1 MIRSSLFAAFLM
13 ASPAMAGVHPPEVE
27 ARLGMLVG
35 DWTVVG
41 RETTYRD
48 KCDWFGDRSF
58 VICIAR
64 NSAKNSLDQTIVGYS
79 KEDGHYTYFSFG
91 NSGESN
97 ARIGFP
103 SGERGLVMTTE
114 RRQPAGLTRITTL
127 LEPQADGRLRI
138 REDRSV
144 DGGPWSMTAEIFYV
158 ARRADD

>member
-1 MIRSSLFAAFLM
+1 MIRSVLFAAFLV
-13 ASPAMAGVHPPEVE
+13 ASPAMAGVHSTEVE
-27 ARLGMLVG
+27 ARLGVLVG

-48 KCDWFGDRSF
+48 TCDWFGDRSF
-58 VICIAR
+58 VICTTQ
-64 NSAKNSLDQTIVGYS
+64 NSANSSLDQAIVGYS
-79 KEDGHYTYFSFG
+79 KEDGHYTYYSFG

-103 SGERGLVMTTE
+103 SGERGLVLTTE
-114 RRQPAGLTRITTL
+114 RRLPAGMTRITTL

-138 REDRSV
+138 REERSV
-144 DGGPWSMTAEIFYV
+144 DGGPWSTTAEIFYI

>member
-1 MIRSSLFAAFLM
+1 MFRSMLWAAFLA
-13 ASPAMAGVHPPEVE
+13 ASPAVAGVHPAEVE

-41 RETTYRD
+41 REKTYRD

-58 VICIAR
+58 VICITH
-64 NSAKNSLDQTIVGYS
+64 NSAKNSLDQAIVGYS
-79 KEDGHYTYFSFG
+79 KEEGRYTYYSFG
-91 NSGESN
+91 NGGESN

-103 SGERGLVMTTE
+103 SGARGLVLTTE

-127 LEPQADGRLRI
+127 LEPQTDGRLHI

-144 DGGPWSMTAEIFYV
+144 DGGPWSMTAEIFYI
-158 ARRADD
+158 ARRADQ

>member
-1 MIRSSLFAAFLM
+1 MIRSILFAALLV
-13 ASPAMAGVHPPEVE
+13 ASPAMAGVHPTEVE
-27 ARLGMLVG
+27 ARLGVLVG

-48 KCDWFGDRSF
+48 TCSWFGDRSF

-103 SGERGLVMTTE
+103 SGERGLVLTTE
-114 RRQPAGLTRITTL
+114 RRQTAGLTRITTL

-144 DGGPWSMTAEIFYV
+144 DGGPWSMTGEIFYI

>member
-1 MIRSSLFAAFLM
+1 MMRSVLCAALLV
-13 ASPAMAGVHPPEVE
+13 ASPAMAGTHPADVE

-48 KCDWFGDRSF
+48 TCEWFGGKSF
-58 VICIAR
+58 VICITH
-64 NSAKNSLDQTIVGYS
+64 NSAKNTLDQTIVGYS

-103 SGERGLVMTTE
+103 SGERALVLTTE
-114 RRQPAGLTRITTL
+114 RRQPGGLTRITTL

-138 REDRSV
+138 REERSV
-144 DGGPWSMTAEIFYV
+144 DGGPWKTTAEIFYI
-158 ARRADD
+158 ARRAGE

>member
-1 MIRSSLFAAFLM
+1 MIRSILFAAFLA
-13 ASPAMAGVHPPEVE
+13 ASPAMAGVHPAEVE
-27 ARLGMLVG
+27 ARLGALVG

-48 KCDWFGDRSF
+48 TCDWFGDRSF

-103 SGERGLVMTTE
+103 SGEGGLVMTTE

-144 DGGPWSMTAEIFYV
+144 DGGSWNMTAEIFYI